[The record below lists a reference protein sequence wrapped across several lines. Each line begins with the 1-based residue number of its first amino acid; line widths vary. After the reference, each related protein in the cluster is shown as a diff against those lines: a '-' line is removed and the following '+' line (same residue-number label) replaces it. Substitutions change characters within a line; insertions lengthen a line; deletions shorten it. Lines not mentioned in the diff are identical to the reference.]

1 MGRRSIK
8 ENKSIYHLCREEAG
22 LTRAEASYEIAGMTE
37 SRLEKIESG
46 KTPPYPEDIVNMA
59 SVYRRPDLC
68 NIYCA
73 QMCEVGRDKI
83 LAVECNKGL
92 AQITLEMLS
101 TLNTITREKD
111 RLVDIVVD
119 GEITEDEMQ
128 DFLQIQDNLEK
139 MELAIESLKLWVK
152 KAVAEKNTD
161 KK

>member
-1 MGRRSIK
+1 MGRKSIK
-8 ENKSIYHLCREEAG
+8 ENKSIYHLCREDAG
-22 LTRAEASYEIAGMTE
+22 YTRAEASDKIAGMTE

-59 SVYRRPDLC
+59 AAYQRPDLC

-73 QMCEVGRDKI
+73 QMCEVGKDKI

-101 TLNTITREKD
+101 ILNTVTKEKD

-119 GEITEDEMQ
+119 GEISEDEMQ
-128 DFLQIQDNLEK
+128 EFLQIQDNLEK

-152 KAVAEKNTD
+152 KAVASKNAE
-161 KK
+161 